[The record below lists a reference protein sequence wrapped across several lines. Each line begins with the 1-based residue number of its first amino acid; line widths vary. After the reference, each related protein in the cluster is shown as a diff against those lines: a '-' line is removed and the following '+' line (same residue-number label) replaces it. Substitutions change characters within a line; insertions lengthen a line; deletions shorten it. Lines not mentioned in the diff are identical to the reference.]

1 MKLHHKMKMTKLTL
15 TSNQMPFKAFNFLYI
30 RDVMQKIKAL
40 LTMDSLYVHLTLIA
54 VNEELNELLK
64 QRSISLNPSHGTQ
77 DVLT

>member
-1 MKLHHKMKMTKLTL
+1 
-15 TSNQMPFKAFNFLYI
+15 
-30 RDVMQKIKAL
+30 MQKIKAL